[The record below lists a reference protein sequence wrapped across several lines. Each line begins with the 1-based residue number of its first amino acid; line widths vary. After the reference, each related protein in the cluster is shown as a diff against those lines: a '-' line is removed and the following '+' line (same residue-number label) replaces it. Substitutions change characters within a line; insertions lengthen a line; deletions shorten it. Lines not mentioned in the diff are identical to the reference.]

1 MATNVNA
8 KSRVNV
14 NNGVVVSEVEE
25 TVQEQEVQEVQETEE
40 TEETNSSNTGG
51 YKTFKQVV
59 KELMAGENNKRVNNI
74 RVRSAKVTEM
84 DNYVRVSLTL
94 DNAVDAYVSDDN
106 GNYER
111 GTNTV
116 IFAST
121 YSIASLLKES
131 DETAWCANQLLQ
143 NSKGFEVILAG
154 ARIDIIQ
161 EEVSNDQ
168 MYVNPF
174 SNNSE
179 GVFLGHDTIINH
191 VVKITIT
198 KQAQKMLDMMAMK
211 MMMGN
216 MFM

>member
-8 KSRVNV
+8 KSRTNV
-14 NNGVVVSEVEE
+14 NNGVVISEVEE

-40 TEETNSSNTGG
+40 TNNSNAGG

-84 DNYVRVSLTL
+84 DNYARVSLTL
-94 DNAVDAYVSDDN
+94 DNAVDAYISDDN

-121 YSIASLLKES
+121 YSIGSLLKES

-143 NSKGFEVILAG
+143 NTKGFEVILAG
-154 ARIDIIQ
+154 AKIDIIQ

-168 MYVNPF
+168 MYINPF
-174 SNNSE
+174 SNNNSE

-211 MMMGN
+211 MMMGD
-216 MFM
+216 MFI